1 MENKK
6 KQEKPNKRVETRDI
20 SQEMKDSYLSYAM
33 SVIVSRAIPDARD
46 GLKPVHRRVLYAMHE
61 MGLTS
66 SSRYRKSANVVGITM
81 AYYHPHGDMAIYDS
95 MARLAQDF
103 SMRYPSVD
111 GQGNWGSVD
120 GDSPAAARYCLT
132 GNSLILTNKGVVPIK
147 EIGNKKEEKINYKV
161 LNYQGKE
168 VNASKFFNSGKH
180 KIIEIITEQGYK
192 LQGSYNHPVL
202 CWCLNEFGFPSIK
215 WKTLKNISNN
225 DYVLINRN
233 FSLFNKDKIN
243 LVRFYPEKS
252 KKLKDVQLPKY
263 MNKDLAFLLGTLVSE
278 GSFHQE
284 QIIFNNKDLIFYE
297 KIKKI
302 ILNQFKGVKLY
313 ERKIKGGCMELSLYY
328 QRAVRFLN
336 NIGLTNVRSDKKEIP
351 FSVLLSN
358 KEIIREFLIGLFEGD
373 GSVSFKIDKRH
384 DGKHLIICYD
394 SKSEKLIEQLKV
406 SLLNFG
412 IISSVP
418 QKDKRN
424 DCYKISISGF
434 NNVKK
439 FKDEI
444 GFFSNRKKQ
453 ILEKIKEINSSRMSK
468 TDFIPFLNDYL
479 RRNYKK
485 EFISKNNFD
494 RYNNLEK
501 NYHKLSKILKEQ
513 DKKMIDWILKNKFFF
528 NKIKTVNKFK
538 KEEIVYSIKVDNNCH
553 SFVSNGFINH
563 NTEAKLSKFGEM
575 MLNDIEKDT
584 VDFVENYDGT
594 RKEPAVLPSPVPNLL
609 LNGTMGIA
617 VGMATNIP
625 PHNLNEVVDATCYLS
640 DNPKATIEDL
650 FQFIKGPDFPT
661 GGEIYNKKEIMQA
674 YVFGKGP
681 MMTRAKAEI
690 VEEKGKMKIIISE
703 LTYLTNKS
711 VLLEKIANLVKDKKI
726 QGVRDIRDESDKD
739 GIRVVIE
746 LKSDAFPQ
754 KVLNKLYKYTEL
766 QKTFHLNTIA
776 LTNGIQP
783 QTLSLKQLLEQFIIH
798 RKEVI
803 TRRLKYELN
812 KAKERVHIL
821 EGLAIALRNIDKVIA
836 LIKKSKDKETA
847 KKDLIKVFKLT
858 EIQASAIL
866 EMKLQTLAGLERKK
880 ILDELEE
887 KKEFIKKIEAILS
900 SPKKI
905 LKVVK
910 DELLEIKEKFGDQRK
925 TKVISSKIGEFAEE
939 DLIPEEETIITVTN
953 TGYIKR
959 VDPKSY
965 RSQRRGGKGII
976 GIKTKQEDFVEHFFV
991 SSTHDDLLF
1000 FSNTGKV
1007 FKTKAY
1013 EIPEA
1018 NRASRGRAIVNILGL
1033 SSEEKI
1039 NAVVPLKKLNKN
1051 GSEAKFL
1058 AMVTEKGII
1067 KRIELDKFINIRKGG
1082 IVAITMEKDD
1092 NLKWVKT
1099 TSGDDEIMLMTRLG
1113 QGIKFSEKDLR
1124 PMGRS
1129 ARGVR
1134 GIKMKPDKK
1143 GEFTDGVVGMTVI
1156 GTDLKETKPEI
1167 LIVSSNGFGKRTP
1180 ISAYKTQKRGGVGIK
1195 AAKVTDKT
1203 GVLVAIR
1210 MLDTEFEDLIVTSKK
1225 GNVIRTSIKSISQL
1239 GRVTQGVKIMRL
1251 DDSDKVVSIACV

>member
-6 KQEKPNKRVETRDI
+6 KQEKPNKRVEIRDI

-111 GQGNWGSVD
+111 GQGNWGCFTKDTKVSLTDGRSLSFGELIKEYKKGKRNYTYAFNHDEKKIEIAEIKKPRLTRKDQKLVKVILDNGEEVRCTLDHLFMLRNGKYKEAKNLKPGDSLMPLKEKAKVYNHKVKSVKFLRKKEDVYDLTIDSYHNFALAVGIFVHNSVD
-120 GDSPAAARYCLT
+120 GDPPAAARY
-132 GNSLILTNKGVVPIK
+132 
-147 EIGNKKEEKINYKV
+147 
-161 LNYQGKE
+161 
-168 VNASKFFNSGKH
+168 
-180 KIIEIITEQGYK
+180 
-192 LQGSYNHPVL
+192 
-202 CWCLNEFGFPSIK
+202 
-215 WKTLKNISNN
+215 
-225 DYVLINRN
+225 
-233 FSLFNKDKIN
+233 
-243 LVRFYPEKS
+243 
-252 KKLKDVQLPKY
+252 
-263 MNKDLAFLLGTLVSE
+263 
-278 GSFHQE
+278 
-284 QIIFNNKDLIFYE
+284 
-297 KIKKI
+297 
-302 ILNQFKGVKLY
+302 
-313 ERKIKGGCMELSLYY
+313 
-328 QRAVRFLN
+328 
-336 NIGLTNVRSDKKEIP
+336 
-351 FSVLLSN
+351 
-358 KEIIREFLIGLFEGD
+358 
-373 GSVSFKIDKRH
+373 
-384 DGKHLIICYD
+384 
-394 SKSEKLIEQLKV
+394 
-406 SLLNFG
+406 
-412 IISSVP
+412 
-418 QKDKRN
+418 
-424 DCYKISISGF
+424 
-434 NNVKK
+434 
-439 FKDEI
+439 
-444 GFFSNRKKQ
+444 
-453 ILEKIKEINSSRMSK
+453 
-468 TDFIPFLNDYL
+468 
-479 RRNYKK
+479 
-485 EFISKNNFD
+485 
-494 RYNNLEK
+494 
-501 NYHKLSKILKEQ
+501 
-513 DKKMIDWILKNKFFF
+513 
-528 NKIKTVNKFK
+528 
-538 KEEIVYSIKVDNNCH
+538 
-553 SFVSNGFINH
+553 
-563 NTEAKLSKFGEM
+563 TEAKLSKFGEM

-584 VDFVENYDGT
+584 VDFIENYDGT
-594 RKEPAVLPSPVPNLL
+594 RKEPVVLPSPIPNLL
-609 LNGTMGIA
+609 LNGTWGIA

-625 PHNLNEVVDATCYLS
+625 PHNLNEVVDATCHLA

-674 YVFGKGP
+674 YVFGRGSI
-681 MMTRAKAEI
+681 MTRAKAEI
-690 VEEKGKMKIIISE
+690 VEEKGKMKIIVSE

-726 QGVRDIRDESDKD
+726 QGIRDIRDESDKD

-812 KAKERVHIL
+812 KTKERVHIL

-1039 NAVVPLKKLNKN
+1039 NAVVPLKKPNKN
-1051 GSEAKFL
+1051 GLDAKFL

-1067 KRIELDKFINIRKGG
+1067 KRIEIDKFINIRKGG